1 MSITENDKYV
11 LNAIFN
17 PNYPLDF
24 EKESPSNL
32 TSSENERKLSYN
44 SCNDV
49 YFLLRTIIR
58 NKKIR
63 RRRYIQNLH
72 FVYYLILFRSTIS

>member
-24 EKESPSNL
+24 EKELPSNSTNL
-32 TSSENERKLSYN
+32 ENESKLSYN
-44 SCNDV
+44 SCNHV
-49 YFLLRTIIR
+49 YFLLRTIVR

-63 RRRYIQNLH
+63 KRRYIQNLH
-72 FVYYLILFRSTIS
+72 LVYYLILFRSTIS